1 MIHLDTTFL
10 VDLLRE
16 QRRDRFGPAS
26 TYLEGLPDEE
36 VLAVSVHAVCELMAG
51 ALCGCAPV
59 SELERVSRL
68 CEALVVQSPDQR
80 FAVAYGRILAT
91 AHASGATLP
100 TMDALIGTAAVLDE
114 APAVTRNGRHFSRIP
129 GLTVESY

>member
-1 MIHLDTTFL
+1 VIHLDTTFL

-26 TYLEGLPDEE
+26 TYLEGLPDED

-51 ALCGCAPV
+51 ALSGRAPAA
-59 SELERVSRL
+59 ELERVSRL
-68 CEALVVQSPDQR
+68 CDALVVQYPDQR
-80 FAVAYGRILAT
+80 FAAAYGRLLANV
-91 AHASGATLP
+91 HSSGSPIA
-100 TMDALIGTAAVLDE
+100 TMDLLIGTAAILDD
-114 APAVTRNGRHFSRIP
+114 APLVTRNGRHFSRIP